1 MGGVNSQ
8 SIHDLLGGAL
18 AQALLETL
26 VFKTQAFVGCI
37 DRQRRILFLNRTY
50 TRPMAEVIGHVMDEF
65 LAPESLEALKRL
77 VEEAFETQEP
87 RGHEYQVVLENGGKR
102 HLTWQITPFCDAAGN
117 QVALLVAEDDTDTHA
132 LAERLQ
138 QSLEFRS
145 RVTENL
151 PGFVTLVDRQYRF
164 VWVNHVAPGLAPE
177 DVVGKSLEQF
187 ISPQTVPAMRAAV
200 DAAFESGATGQY
212 EAEGYSDG
220 EHQAWYLTRVAP
232 VYAEG
237 KVSNALLLT
246 ADVTELKRAEQALR
260 ETQEQLHRVQRMESI
275 GQLAGGI
282 AHDFNN
288 LLQVITGNLGF
299 ARRELNAGRSA
310 NAELEQALRA
320 TERAAELTSHLLA
333 IGRRQRVASKCVELK
348 ELVSNSIRM
357 LQRTIPENIR
367 LTFEAPKEPCFV
379 ELDAPQFEQVLIN
392 LCVNARDAMPQ
403 GGTLTV
409 RVEPAGSG
417 NVMLQVVDS
426 GVGIPPESL
435 VRVFEP
441 FFTTK
446 GAGSGL
452 GLAVA
457 AGIVAAHGGSIRAE
471 SDGARG
477 TTMTVLLPRTEP
489 DPIERPLS
497 SKPES
502 GGTGLILVAEDA
514 EMVRSQVVRTLREAG
529 YTVLQAENGALAVE
543 VFQAHGHELDLVVL
557 DVIMPV
563 MDGWQAFLKMRALQ
577 PNLRALFTTGYAA
590 DVLPADF
597 ANHQARLLT
606 KPFTPNQLLAQVH
619 ELLDQE
625 RDPNAADAIAQLSK
639 L

>member
-1 MGGVNSQ
+1 MAGGQ
-8 SIHDLLGGAL
+8 DIRALLGGAFE
-18 AQALLETL
+18 QALIDTL
-26 VFKTQAFVGCI
+26 VFKTKAFVGCI

-50 TRPMAEVIGHVMDEF
+50 TRPMDEVVGRVMDEF
-65 LAPESLEALKRL
+65 LAPESHADLGRL
-77 VEEAFETQEP
+77 VEEAFQTQEP

-117 QVALLVAEDDTDTHA
+117 QAALLVAEDDTETHA
-132 LAERLQ
+132 LGERLQ

-151 PGFVTLVDRQYRF
+151 PGFVTLVDRNYRF
-164 VWVNHVAPGLAPE
+164 VWVNHVAPGLTPD

-187 ISPQTVPAMRAAV
+187 ISPHTVPAMRAAV
-200 DAAFESGATGQY
+200 DAAFETGTTGQY
-212 EAEGYSDG
+212 EAEGYADG
-220 EHQAWYLTRVAP
+220 QAPAWYLTRVAP
-232 VYAEG
+232 VYSEG
-237 KVSNALLLT
+237 KVCNALLLT

-260 ETQEQLHRVQRMESI
+260 ETQEQLHRAQRMESI

-288 LLQVITGNLGF
+288 LLQVIAGNLGF
-299 ARRELNAGRSA
+299 ARRELSAGRSA

-333 IGRRQRVASKCVELK
+333 VGRRQRVASKCVDLK

-367 LTFEAPKEPCFV
+367 LTFDTSAESCFV

-403 GGTLTV
+403 GGSLTV
-409 RVEPAGSG
+409 RVEAVDSA
-417 NVMLQVVDS
+417 NVMLQVLDS
-426 GVGIPPESL
+426 GVGIPSGSL
-435 VRVFEP
+435 ARVFEP

-471 SDGARG
+471 SDGKHG
-477 TTMTVLLPRTEP
+477 TTMTVLLPRSEP
-489 DPIERPLS
+489 NPIERPLS

-514 EMVRSQVVRTLREAG
+514 EMVRSQVVRTLQEAG
-529 YTVLQAENGALAVE
+529 YTVLQAENGAVAVE
-543 VFQAHGHELDLVVL
+543 VFQKHVQEIDLVVL

-597 ANHQARLLT
+597 ATHQARLLS
-606 KPFTPNQLLAQVH
+606 KPFTPNQLLTQVH
-619 ELLDQE
+619 ELLEQE
-625 RDPNAADAIAQLSK
+625 RLPHPRVTAPAK
-639 L
+639 PR

>member
-1 MGGVNSQ
+1 MAAGQ
-8 SIHDLLGGAL
+8 DIRALLGGAFE
-18 AQALLETL
+18 QALLEAL
-26 VFKTQAFVGCI
+26 VFKTKSFVGCI

-50 TRPMAEVIGHVMDEF
+50 TRPMDEVVGRVMDDF
-65 LAPESLEALKRL
+65 LAPESHADLKRL
-77 VEEAFETQEP
+77 VEDAFQTQEP

-117 QVALLVAEDDTDTHA
+117 QAALLVAEDDTERHA
-132 LAERLQ
+132 LFEELQ
-138 QSLEFRS
+138 KSLEFR
-145 RVTENL
+145 RLVAENL
-151 PGFVTLVDRQYRF
+151 PGFVVLLDRHYRF
-164 VWVNHVAPGLAPE
+164 VWVNHLAPGLKLD
-177 DVVGKSLEQF
+177 DVVGTSLERF
-187 ISPQTVPAMRAAV
+187 ISPPTVPAMRAAV
-200 DAAFESGATGQY
+200 DAAFESGTTGQY
-212 EAEGYSDG
+212 EAEGYGDG
-220 EHQAWYLTRVAP
+220 QSKAWYLTRVAP
-232 VYAEG
+232 VYGEDG
-237 KVSNALLLT
+237 KVENALLLT
-246 ADVTELKRAEQALR
+246 ADVTELKRAEHALR
-260 ETQEQLHRVQRMESI
+260 ETQEQLHRAQRMESI

-299 ARRELNAGRSA
+299 ARRELSAGRPA
-310 NAELEQALRA
+310 HAELEQALRA
-320 TERAAELTSHLLA
+320 TDRAAELTSHLLA

-367 LTFEAPKEPCFV
+367 LTFEAPAESCYV

-409 RVEPAGSG
+409 RVEPTSSS
-417 NVMLQVVDS
+417 NVMLQVIDS
-426 GVGIPPESL
+426 GVGIPTESL
-435 VRVFEP
+435 TRVFEP

-457 AGIVAAHGGSIRAE
+457 AGIVAAHGGSIRAD
-471 SDGARG
+471 SDGAQG
-477 TTMTVLLPRTEP
+477 TTMTVLLPRSEP
-489 DPIERPLS
+489 NPVERPLS

-514 EMVRSQVVRTLREAG
+514 EMVRSQVVRTLEEAG
-529 YTVLQAENGALAVE
+529 YTVLQAENGAVAVE
-543 VFQAHGHELDLVVL
+543 LFQARSHEVNLVVL

-563 MDGWQAFLKMRALQ
+563 MDGWQAFLRMRALQ

-597 ANHQARLLT
+597 ATHQARLLT

-619 ELLDQE
+619 ELLEQE
-625 RDPNAADAIAQLSK
+625 GVSHP
-639 L
+639 